1 MIEALL
7 RDCMDVDGV
16 ARLFRGLGYAA
27 HVREVRPEA
36 LDELGLRRSPLRVFH
51 LARHAGVDLY
61 AACPANDEERLQ
73 LRELEGAL
81 AERNHVLKT
90 VVVEIGDG
98 RPNLFS
104 IHSRCGRARRR
115 LDVDATRPSPDVVDR
130 ICGLMLR
137 GRDAGECDPGL
148 LFERALDREIVGRK
162 FFEHFRRAT
171 SRFAA
176 ALRETCP
183 SESMQACRDEALLLL
198 SRVLFVY
205 LIQRK
210 GWLDGDHR
218 FVRERLAACVR
229 SGKPFHETT
238 LAPLFFDCLNTPPSR
253 RPPEARRLGRIPY
266 LNGGLFEPSAFERRN
281 GRAWLSNE
289 DWREV
294 LDSTFEPFSLSVSE
308 SDDEGAH
315 VDPEMLGK
323 VFERLM
329 EEDERAR
336 TGSFYTPREV
346 VDRLTT
352 SAIVRWCGE
361 GDEATARALA
371 AALRGG
377 ETDLDATRAA
387 RLLKRLATITVLDPA
402 CGSGA
407 FLLAALRTIES
418 LTRSLMAIA
427 GEIPPPDL
435 RARIAASSLFGV
447 DVKMEAVR
455 LCELRIWLAIV
466 SVSGVDIEN
475 VPPLPNLDRNVLQGN
490 SLVGP
495 LDFVAD
501 ERTGIYR
508 DWVRGLRRR
517 KELLDAYRRSSSSRR
532 RAIAKR
538 LRDSDQ
544 SLARALL
551 TRSRERDV
559 AEIALLR
566 ESSRGLFE
574 GAPGL
579 AGGATASLEARVEE
593 TSRLLERLDRG
604 EIAFFSFDLHFADVI
619 ARGGFSVVL
628 GNPPWVRGGRV
639 EPGLRRLLADR
650 YRSFSSE
657 GSAGFRQAELAMAF
671 VERSLSLAAPDG
683 VVAQLVPSKVTSADY
698 ARVVREAMTYEAS
711 VAEVIDWS
719 TDGRSLF
726 GADVFPLGVVA
737 TKAKAAA
744 KIEIGTGDDRFAID
758 RAELSVNGAGSP
770 WSLLPPDIRAIVR
783 RIRERFGALEDVLG
797 RNPVMGVKTGAN
809 STFFLD
815 EVEVLGGH
823 VAVPSLGVLPAGA
836 VVRAVR
842 GRDLA
847 RWKAVDSTW
856 MLWPSAL
863 AGDRRLAGAVAKKLG
878 IAPSALRLSYARS
891 EHLGLKVAWK
901 DVSRGLNAAILPDR
915 VAIGSGTF
923 AVVPNQTLYSIDVA
937 SREEGLVLA
946 GLLNSSV
953 ANALALE
960 TAERAKDHH
969 WRYLATVVGGLPL
982 PVARPGAE
990 SGRELVR
997 VARRVELGEAGE
1009 DELNLV
1015 VARIYG
1021 VEPGELKLLE
1031 AFVRHRLGR
1040 HADAER

>member
-1 MIEALL
+1 VIEALV
-7 RDCMDVDGV
+7 RDCIDVDGV
-16 ARLFRGLGYAA
+16 ARLFRGLGYPV

-36 LDELGLRRSPLRVFH
+36 LDELGLRRSPLRVLH
-51 LARHAGVDLY
+51 LARHGGVDLY
-61 AACPANDEERLQ
+61 AGCPANEEERLQ
-73 LRELEGAL
+73 LRELERAL
-81 AERNHVLKT
+81 AERNHVMKT

-98 RPNLFS
+98 KPILFS

-115 LDVDATRPSPDVVDR
+115 LDVDATRPSADVVDR

-137 GRDAGECDPGL
+137 GRDAGESDPGL
-148 LFERALDREIVGRK
+148 LFERALDREAVGRR

-171 SRFAA
+171 GRFAA
-176 ALRETCP
+176 ALSEACP
-183 SESMQACRDEALLLL
+183 TESIQACRDEALLLL

-229 SGKPFHETT
+229 RGRPFHETI

-253 RPPEARRLGRIPY
+253 RTAGARSLGRIPY

-281 GRAWLSNE
+281 ERAWLSNE
-289 DWREV
+289 DWRDV

-308 SDDEGAH
+308 ADEEGAH

-323 VFERLM
+323 VFEQLM
-329 EEDERAR
+329 EDEERVR

-352 SAIVRWCGE
+352 SAIVRWCAE
-361 GDEATARALA
+361 GDETTVRALA
-371 AALRGG
+371 EALRGS
-377 ETDLDATRAA
+377 ETDLDPARASKLLR
-387 RLLKRLATITVLDPA
+387 RLESIAVLDPA

-407 FLLAALRTIES
+407 FLLAALRAIES
-418 LTRSLMAIA
+418 LTRLLMAVA

-435 RARIAASSLFGV
+435 RARIAASALFGV

-466 SVSGVDIEN
+466 SVSDVDIES

-495 LDFVAD
+495 LDFMAD
-501 ERTGIYR
+501 ERTGIYG

-532 RAIAKR
+532 RALGAR
-538 LRDSDQ
+538 LRESDED
-544 SLARALL
+544 LARALL
-551 TRSRERDV
+551 SRSRERDL
-559 AEIALLR
+559 AELALLR
-566 ESSRGLFE
+566 ESARGLFE

-579 AGGATASLEARVEE
+579 GGGAIAALEARVEE

-604 EIAFFSFDLHFADVI
+604 EIAFFSFDLHFADVL

-657 GSAGFRQAELAMAF
+657 GSGGFRQAELAMAF
-671 VERSLSLAAPDG
+671 VEKSLSLAAPDG

-698 ARVVREAMTYEAS
+698 ARVVREALTSRAS
-711 VAEVIDWS
+711 VAELIDWS

-726 GADVFPLGVVA
+726 GADVFPLGIVA
-737 TKAKAAA
+737 TKANPSA
-744 KIEIGTGDDRFAID
+744 KIELSTGDERFAID
-758 RAELSVNGAGSP
+758 RVELSVNGAGSA

-783 RIRERFGALEDVLG
+783 KIRERFGSLEEVLG
-797 RNPVMGVKTGAN
+797 RKPVMGVKTGAN

-815 EVEVLGGH
+815 EVEILEGR

-842 GRDLA
+842 GRDLV

-863 AGDRRLAGAVAKKLG
+863 AGDRRLVDRVAKQLG

-901 DVSRGLNAAILPDR
+901 DVSRGLHAAILPDR
-915 VAIGSGTF
+915 VVIGGSSF

-937 SREEGLVLA
+937 TRNEGLVIA
-946 GLLNSSV
+946 AMLNSTV

-960 TAERAKDHH
+960 AAERAKDHH
-969 WRYLATVVGGLPL
+969 WRYLATVIGGLPF
-982 PVARPGAE
+982 PAVHPGDE
-990 SGRELVR
+990 TGRELAR
-997 VARRVELGEAGE
+997 IARRSELGEGDE
-1009 DELNLV
+1009 EELNLV
-1015 VARIYG
+1015 VARLYG
-1021 VEPGELKLLE
+1021 VAAAELRLFE
-1031 AFVRHRLGR
+1031 EFVRHRLGR
-1040 HADAER
+1040 HAEAGS